1 MNPKLETERLRLRL
15 PRIEDAPDLLGALAD
30 PEASLEFPRFGGHL
44 SAGSAVSDLAGRM
57 RHHAKGIELQEAVS
71 AGVSA

>member
-30 PEASLEFPRFGGHL
+30 PEVIRWSSPGL
-44 SAGSAVSDLAGRM
+44 VDT
-57 RHHAKGIELQEAVS
+57 
-71 AGVSA
+71 